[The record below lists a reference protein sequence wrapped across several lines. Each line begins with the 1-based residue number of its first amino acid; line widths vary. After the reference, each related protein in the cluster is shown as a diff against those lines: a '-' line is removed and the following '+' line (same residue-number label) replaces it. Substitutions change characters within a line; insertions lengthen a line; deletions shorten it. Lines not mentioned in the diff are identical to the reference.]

1 MNIHVD
7 LKVACYPCTT
17 FCLDE
22 NPYSNK
28 VKPCTKLDVAACQ
41 KNFG

>member
-7 LKVACYPCTT
+7 LKIACYPCTT

-22 NPYSNK
+22 NPHSNK
-28 VKPCTKLDVAACQ
+28 TKRILVE
-41 KNFG
+41 